1 MKSLRVIFALFLLL
15 SLATVSVNA
24 RVSPLEDYPSFQS
37 VGSGDLTWW
46 GIRIYRATLYAPLG
60 HYGPKRPHALEI
72 VYRMAICRELLAKT
86 SLEEIERIRGRRLV
100 DREAVLDQLETVFR
114 DVSAGDAIVGL
125 HLPGEGA
132 RFYTRTDYLG
142 RIDDPE
148 LAAAFFGIWLGPA
161 SPRPGLRSELLGQA
175 R

>member
-1 MKSLRVIFALFLLL
+1 MKSLPVIFGLFLLL
-15 SLATVSVNA
+15 CLATVSVSA
-24 RVSPLEDYPSFQS
+24 RVSPLDDYPSFQS

-60 HYGPKRPHALEI
+60 RYGPNSPHALEI
-72 VYRMAICRELLAKT
+72 VYRMAISREQLAKT
-86 SLEEIERIRGRRLV
+86 SLKEIEKIRGRALT
-100 DREAVLDQLETVFR
+100 DREGVLDQLESVFR

-132 RFYTRTDYLG
+132 RFYTGTDYLG

-148 LAAAFFGIWLGPA
+148 LAAAFFGIWLSPA
-161 SPRPGLRSELLGQA
+161 SRKPGLRSELLGQA
-175 R
+175 Q